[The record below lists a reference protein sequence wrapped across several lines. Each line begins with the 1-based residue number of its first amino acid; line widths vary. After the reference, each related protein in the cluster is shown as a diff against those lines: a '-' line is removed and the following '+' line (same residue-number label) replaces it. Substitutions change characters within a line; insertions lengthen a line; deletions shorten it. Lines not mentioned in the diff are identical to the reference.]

1 MRCLAT
7 TQPGA
12 FFNALLKIIIRNYF
26 FKRKIGLLEIQCLLR
41 ENFFKK
47 SALGHRTKAKL
58 RYLAQV
64 IQTNLFQTNEK
75 T

>member
-7 TQPGA
+7 TQPDA

-26 FKRKIGLLEIQCLLR
+26 FKRKIGLEIQYLLR